1 MKNPLTYLK
10 HIVKDPIKTI
20 DEANARKKEI
30 MPLLYVSVGVIA
42 ISVILQTVAKLD
54 FMSIFSLIGL
64 IGVGFCGFLFMVI
77 NKAKSKFQAL
87 TCNSCNTMAEITTPE
102 DFIKYVSYTV
112 TENNA
117 VFKGY
122 TGNSKPNNG
131 VYTQVKFSAS
141 SSAVLSVELT
151 CPHCGEI
158 KHLTYRAEPFKCH
171 IEQKNVGVLAFPEI
185 KNAMETAVKSV
196 VNDYNDPE
204 KRQSIPYTFHS
215 SKNPNFE
222 DRYKFKGANGANA
235 HPDYMGV
242 RIDYHKDAEEMLE
255 HYFIFN
261 EMSGSLI
268 DPNGSS
274 KPSGSKESKS
284 ASSPTGNNVEAEKSK
299 VENSQNSSNTHQ
311 TYQNSSNKT
320 TAETREYPKN
330 NSESAKNTNN
340 DISTPLTYKTEAI
353 ENDNVGAG
361 ETFNRK
367 KSNQTIADA
376 SQKDKVHS
384 EKQAPQRPI
393 PKKSLIIVLIICIA
407 LIICG
412 IIFGITMFKRNQ
424 TPDDATTQ
432 SSTSANENITTSD
445 SLESF
450 DINDY
455 VGYWH
460 MDSNNEKELTIHSGS
475 SDGVSFSLWY
485 AKKVEINNA
494 PAQLKDNVATFSLA
508 VDGSV
513 IKGSLTFH
521 KDSITVSITQ
531 SSLTDIPIEE
541 LEFTQLHMSSLV
553 SIEEEPYD
561 SSNANKDGTSNEFTE
576 DLNLPLNETP
586 YLFSV
591 EENAFEIYEGPS
603 YSSAYV
609 QMLPEGTFTI
619 VEEQYDENNNL
630 WGKLKS
636 GIGWICI
643 TTYTE

>member
-1 MKNPLTYLK
+1 M
-10 HIVKDPIKTI
+10 
-20 DEANARKKEI
+20 A
-30 MPLLYVSVGVIA
+30 
-42 ISVILQTVAKLD
+42 
-54 FMSIFSLIGL
+54 IFSFIGL
-64 IGVGFCGFLFMVI
+64 VGVGFCGFLFMVI

-274 KPSGSKESKS
+274 KPSGGKESKS

-361 ETFNRK
+361 EKFNRK

-376 SQKDKVHS
+376 SQKDKAHS
-384 EKQAPQRPI
+384 EKQVPQRPT